1 MILDI
6 EKLQKNRIEVKKIMS
21 NFTAKPQIDI
31 ILREYIPC
39 LSNTIGYSGCFK
51 PVIKELAAKAL
62 ENKKTEVIKIIKEG
76 IFEILE
82 DDGYGIHEH
91 V

>member
-1 MILDI
+1 MILDLK
-6 EKLQKNRIEVKKIMS
+6 KLQKNKIEVKKIMS

-31 ILREYIPC
+31 ILREYIPYQGNC
-39 LSNTIGYSGCFK
+39 GYSGCFK
-51 PVIKELAAKAL
+51 PVIKELAVKAL
-62 ENKKTEVIKIIKEG
+62 KNKETEIIKIIKEG

-82 DDGYGIHEH
+82 DDGCGIHEH